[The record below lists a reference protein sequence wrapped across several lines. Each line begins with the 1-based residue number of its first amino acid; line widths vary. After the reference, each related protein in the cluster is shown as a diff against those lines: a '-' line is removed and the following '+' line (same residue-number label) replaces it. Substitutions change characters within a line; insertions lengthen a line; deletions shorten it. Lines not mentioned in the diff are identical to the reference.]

1 MTEKEKMLRG
11 MLYAPAHD
19 ETLLAELAAC
29 KAQCQQFNQRAYQ
42 AEGIE
47 SAQMLLR
54 RLLGAAGEGLRI
66 EPPFWCDYGWNISV
80 GRNFYMRRHSGRRR
94 RDLWRQRAGRPPVWI
109 LHLRPPLGRG
119 KAGPGAGVR
128 LSHPCGQRRLD
139 RRRRPRDA
147 RRLHRRR
154 GGHRLRQRGDEG
166 HPCRSPGCGRPLP
179 PHPPHHGGGPDAA
192 LIRRSSCPSGKFR
205 PGVGNLCR
213 MCYHGGAAGDASA
226 AVQSNAPPAR
236 CLCEQEEAP

>member
-11 MLYAPAHD
+11 MLYAPARD

-80 GRNFYMRRHSGRRR
+80 GRNFYMNHGGVIL
-94 RDLWRQRAGRPPVWI
+94 DAGGVAIRAGHHCAQPVHRHFG
-109 LHLRPPLGRG
+109 LYASNR
-119 KAGPGAGVR
+119 ASSGVYN
-128 LSHPCGQRRLD
+128 SVE
-139 RRRRPRDA
+139 DA
-147 RRLHRRR
+147 QALV
-154 GGHRLRQRGDEG
+154 E
-166 HPCRSPGCGRPLP
+166 
-179 PHPPHHGGGPDAA
+179 AA
-192 LIRRSSCPSGKFR
+192 KGIRKFF
-205 PGVGNLCR
+205 GV
-213 MCYHGGAAGDASA
+213 
-226 AVQSNAPPAR
+226 
-236 CLCEQEEAP
+236 E

>member
-80 GRNFYMRRHSGRRR
+80 GRNFYMNHGGVILDAGGVTFGDNVLVGPQCGFYTSGHPLDAAKRAQGLEYAYPIRVGSGVWIGGGVR
-94 RDLWRQRAGRPPVWI
+94 VMPGVSIGDAGR
-109 LHLRPPLGRG
+109 
-119 KAGPGAGVR
+119 
-128 LSHPCGQRRLD
+128 
-139 RRRRPRDA
+139 
-147 RRLHRRR
+147 
-154 GGHRLRQRGDEG
+154 
-166 HPCRSPGCGRPLP
+166 
-179 PHPPHHGGGPDAA
+179 
-192 LIRRSSCPSGKFR
+192 SS
-205 PGVGNLCR
+205 
-213 MCYHGGAAGDASA
+213 
-226 AVQSNAPPAR
+226 PPA
-236 CLCEQEEAP
+236 AW

>member
-80 GRNFYMRRHSGRRR
+80 GRNFYMNHGGVILDGGGVAFGDDVMVGPQCGFHTACHPLVGRE
-94 RDLWRQRAGRPPVWI
+94 RAAGLEYAKPIRVGDRVWI
-109 LHLRPPLGRG
+109 
-119 KAGPGAGVR
+119 GAGVQVMPGV
-128 LSHPCGQRRLD
+128 SIGAD
-139 RRRRPRDA
+139 TVIGGGSVVTRDIPA
-147 RRLHRRR
+147 
-154 GGHRLRQRGDEG
+154 GVVAAGN
-166 HPCRSPGCGRPLP
+166 PCRVLRKIT
-179 PHPPHHGGGPDAA
+179 DADRIQREGED
-192 LIRRSSCPSGKFR
+192 L
-205 PGVGNLCR
+205 L
-213 MCYHGGAAGDASA
+213 
-226 AVQSNAPPAR
+226 
-236 CLCEQEEAP
+236 

>member
-11 MLYAPAHD
+11 MLYAPARD

-80 GRNFYMRRHSGRRR
+80 GRNFYMNHGGVILDAGGVTFGDNVLVGPQCGFYTSGHPL
-94 RDLWRQRAGRPPVWI
+94 DAAKRAQGLEYAYPIRVGSGVWI
-109 LHLRPPLGRG
+109 GG
-119 KAGPGAGVR
+119 GVR
-128 LSHPCGQRRLD
+128 VMPG
-139 RRRRPRDA
+139 
-147 RRLHRRR
+147 RLHRRR

-179 PHPPHHGGGPDAA
+179 PHPPHHGGGPGC
-192 LIRRSSCPSGKFR
+192 CPDPAEQLPFR
-205 PGVGNLCR
+205 KI
-213 MCYHGGAAGDASA
+213 SA
-226 AVQSNAPPAR
+226 RGWKPLQDVLSWGR
-236 CLCEQEEAP
+236 GR

>member
-80 GRNFYMRRHSGRRR
+80 GRNFYMNHGGVILDAGGVRVMPGVSIGDGAVIASGSVVTK
-94 RDLWRQRAGRPPVWI
+94 DIP
-109 LHLRPPLGRG
+109 
-119 KAGPGAGVR
+119 AGV
-128 LSHPCGQRRLD
+128 LAAGV
-139 RRRRPRDA
+139 
-147 RRLHRRR
+147 
-154 GGHRLRQRGDEG
+154 
-166 HPCRSPGCGRPLP
+166 PCRPIRPITAADRMLP
-179 PHPPHHGGGPDAA
+179 
-192 LIRRSSCPSGKFR
+192 
-205 PGVGNLCR
+205 
-213 MCYHGGAAGDASA
+213 
-226 AVQSNAPPAR
+226 
-236 CLCEQEEAP
+236 

>member
-66 EPPFWCDYGWNISV
+66 EPPFWCDYVSIGDGAVIASGSV
-80 GRNFYMRRHSGRRR
+80 VTK
-94 RDLWRQRAGRPPVWI
+94 DIP
-109 LHLRPPLGRG
+109 
-119 KAGPGAGVR
+119 AGV
-128 LSHPCGQRRLD
+128 LAAGV
-139 RRRRPRDA
+139 
-147 RRLHRRR
+147 
-154 GGHRLRQRGDEG
+154 
-166 HPCRSPGCGRPLP
+166 PCRPIRPITAADRMLP
-179 PHPPHHGGGPDAA
+179 
-192 LIRRSSCPSGKFR
+192 
-205 PGVGNLCR
+205 
-213 MCYHGGAAGDASA
+213 
-226 AVQSNAPPAR
+226 
-236 CLCEQEEAP
+236 

>member
-1 MTEKEKMLRG
+1 MNHGGVILDAGGVTFGDNVLVGPQCGFYTSGHPLDAAKRAQGLE
-11 MLYAPAHD
+11 YAYPI
-19 ETLLAELAAC
+19 
-29 KAQCQQFNQRAYQ
+29 R
-42 AEGIE
+42 
-47 SAQMLLR
+47 
-54 RLLGAAGEGLRI
+54 
-66 EPPFWCDYGWNISV
+66 V
-80 GRNFYMRRHSGRRR
+80 GSG
-94 RDLWRQRAGRPPVWI
+94 VWI
-109 LHLRPPLGRG
+109 GG
-119 KAGPGAGVR
+119 GVR
-128 LSHPCGQRRLD
+128 VMPGVSIGD
-139 RRRRPRDA
+139 
-147 RRLHRRR
+147 R

>member
-11 MLYAPAHD
+11 MLYAPARD

-80 GRNFYMRRHSGRRR
+80 GRNFYMNHGGVIL
-94 RDLWRQRAGRPPVWI
+94 DAGGVTFGDNV
-109 LHLRPPLGRG
+109 LV
-119 KAGPGAGVR
+119 GPQ
-128 LSHPCGQRRLD
+128 CGFYTS
-139 RRRRPRDA
+139 
-147 RRLHRRR
+147 
-154 GGHRLRQRGDEG
+154 G
-166 HPCRSPGCGRPLP
+166 HPL
-179 PHPPHHGGGPDAA
+179 DAA
-192 LIRRSSCPSGKFR
+192 KRAQGLEFRQLDEKLFGNNVGWWFPDTEEGKELRDELNGVLQEMQDDGTIREIVTKWFYEDLTQLI
-205 PGVGNLCR
+205 
-213 MCYHGGAAGDASA
+213 
-226 AVQSNAPPAR
+226 SNDWLTADR
-236 CLCEQEEAP
+236 